1 MLPDTTRH
9 WQNLRVSP
17 LSPCHHLA
25 QFRILMV
32 VEPTKRWL
40 CVTWAFFC
48 LSGGG
53 CLSLDHEIAGLGE
66 MQLNHYKEVAENIE
80 FADLEGPI
88 RQVPTLGASPE
99 LKDPN
104 EVPQWRMSVAEAI
117 HVGLTNNQVI
127 RANSQFLSPQNTL
140 LDSPDNAPSIFDV
153 VIQDNGVLFGS
164 RGTPAAISD
173 YDPKFTSKLEF
184 GRDQTVPNSPF
195 QSGGLAPLGSTY
207 TQNTAQFQSRLE
219 QQLRSG
225 GIFALTHNWNYDDT
239 NATNRVFGS
248 AYAGT
253 LGAELRQPLWAGA
266 GEEYTAVAGPLL
278 QRQRGFSPVNQGVII
293 AHLNTKMSQVD
304 FESRVQDLVREIGD
318 LYWDLYLAYHEYDAE
333 AEVRN
338 RSKQTWDTVRSRLE
352 AGIEGGSAAEEAQAA
367 DTYYDSELRAE
378 TALGNVYLTETKL
391 RRLLGVS
398 VQDGQLIR
406 PTDAPVDQDM
416 HPDRFS
422 FLQEAYMNRLELR
435 RQKTNIQSLR
445 LQLNAARSLVN
456 PRVDAVGGYQ
466 LNGFGHS
473 LYSTNQADYQNTP
486 QGYNSAYGSMF
497 NMGQTSWN
505 LGVEVTVPVFLR
517 SERSQLRQLEFKLAK
532 AQAALAEQELEIAH
546 ELTYVFQNIQRWL
559 TSTESSRRRE
569 GAAQRRVDAARADY
583 DAGRATVD
591 LLLRAQVS
599 YAQAVIARHRSL
611 AEYNKTLWD
620 LDYRRGMI
628 LQRYNIQICDGLLP
642 PTLMS
647 GL

>member
-1 MLPDTTRH
+1 
-9 WQNLRVSP
+9 
-17 LSPCHHLA
+17 
-25 QFRILMV
+25 MV
-32 VEPTKRWL
+32 VEPVKRWL
-40 CVTWAFFC
+40 CAAWVFLC

-53 CLSLDHEIAGLGE
+53 CLSLDEEVSWVGE
-66 MQLNHYKEVAENIE
+66 SQLAHYQEVAECIE
-80 FADLEGPI
+80 FPDLQEPI
-88 RQVPTLGASPE
+88 RQVPTLGANRD
-99 LKDPN
+99 LKDPK
-104 EVPQWRMSVAEAI
+104 EVPQWQLSLAEAI
-117 HVGLTNNQVI
+117 HVGLTNNQVV
-127 RANSQFLSPQNTL
+127 RQNGQFLSPQNTL
-140 LDSPDNAPSIFDV
+140 LDSPDAAPSIFDV

-184 GRDQTVPNSPF
+184 GRDQTVPNSQF
-195 QSGGLAPLGSTY
+195 QSNGLPLGFTF

-219 QQLRSG
+219 QQLKSG
-225 GIFALTHNWNYDDT
+225 GIFSLFHNWNYDET
-239 NATNRVFGS
+239 NGPNRLFPS
-248 AYAGT
+248 AYAGI

-266 GEEYTAVAGPLL
+266 GKEYTAVAGPLL

-293 AHLNTKMSQVD
+293 AQLNTKMSQVD
-304 FESRVQDLVREIGD
+304 FEARIQDLVREIGD
-318 LYWDLYLAYHEYDAE
+318 LYWDLYLAYHEYEAE
-333 AEVRN
+333 AEVRDK
-338 RSKQTWDTVRSRLE
+338 SQQTWDTVRSRLE

-378 TALGNVYLTETKL
+378 TALGNVYLTETRL

-406 PTDAPVDQDM
+406 PIDAPIDYDL
-416 HPDRFS
+416 HPDRFN
-422 FLQEAYMNRLELR
+422 FLQEAYVNRLELR

-445 LQLNAARSLVN
+445 LQLQAARSLVN
-456 PRVDAVGGYQ
+456 PRVDVVGGYQ
-466 LNGFGHS
+466 LNGFGHN
-473 LYSTNQADYQNTP
+473 LYSPNQADGITP
-486 QGYNSAYGSMF
+486 QGYNSAYGSLF
-497 NMGQTSWN
+497 NAGQTSWN
-505 LGVEVTVPVFLR
+505 LGLEVSVPVFLR
-517 SERSQLRQLEFKLAK
+517 SERSQLRQLEFRLAK

-559 TSTESSRRRE
+559 TSTESGRRRE
-569 GAAQRRVDAARADY
+569 AAARRRIDAARADY

-599 YAQAVIARHRSL
+599 YAQALIARHRSL

-620 LDYRRGMI
+620 LDYRRGVI